1 MDNRQVRALLERLN
15 DHCVNALE
23 SAAAFAATR
32 GHAEV
37 AIEHLCV
44 KLLEQGGGDFGSI
57 LHYFQVDLDAFWR
70 ALLAHLA
77 RRPAGPAGKPLFS
90 AALRQWLERAWLSTS
105 LHYRQEHI
113 RSGALLDALLDL
125 APALAPDVFQEL
137 EKVSVDALR
146 RDFDRITG
154 GSVEAKRDCAL
165 PDAEVASA
173 AGLKSAALTT
183 GNVLERFTVD
193 VTARAAAGEIDP
205 VLGRSREIRLMLD
218 ILARRRKNNPI
229 VVGEPGVGKTA
240 VVEGLA
246 LRIVAGKVPESL
258 RQVRLLALD
267 LGLLQAGA
275 GVKGEFEKR
284 LKSVIDEVKASSEP
298 IILFI
303 DEAHTLVG
311 AGGEAGLGDAANL
324 FKPALARGELRTI
337 AATTWSE
344 YKKYFERDA
353 ALARRFQLVKVDEP
367 GEEAAIAML
376 SGLRDLY
383 QRHHGILIT
392 DDAVATAVRLSARY
406 ITGRQLPDKAIDLID
421 TAAARLCMAQAAV
434 PAEIDADREHAA
446 YLQGRL
452 SALAAEEAQGL
463 PRNDALLNS
472 LRTELSATQ
481 TRLQQAEHQWLN
493 EGELICQVRRQRED
507 LPKHSEKACGK
518 VVSLRHAAAQTLG
531 RLKEIQGESPM
542 LQAEVNGE
550 AVAAVVADWTGVPLG
565 RMLRDELGALL
576 NFEEALA
583 SRVIGQDAALS
594 AIGET
599 IRCAKA
605 GLHNP
610 EAPLGVFLL
619 AGPSGVGK
627 TETARAL
634 AEQLF
639 GGERFLVTINMS
651 EYQEAHTVS
660 QLKGSPPGYVGYGE
674 GGILTEAV
682 RQRPYAVILLD
693 EVEKAH
699 PDVMSL
705 FYQVF
710 DRGFMR
716 DGEGRE
722 IDFKN
727 CVILMTTNLGAE
739 EISHL
744 CHSAEIAGEAGD
756 EVASP
761 THGALVEAIRPALIR
776 HFAPALV
783 ARMQIVPFRSLVMAA
798 LHNIVALKL
807 NEAAQRLRAAHG
819 IEMRCA
825 PEVLHALGERCLQP
839 ESGARFINALLE
851 QRLLPGIAR
860 SLLGY
865 MVDDDMPD
873 ILTLEIDGR
882 GELACV
888 FADRIDGDEA
898 DSTAVD
904 VKDSE
909 VPEKVLEAGQ
919 SI

>member
-1 MDNRQVRALLERLN
+1 MDNRQLRVLLERLN
-15 DHCVNALE
+15 DHCVTALE
-23 SAAAFAATR
+23 DAAAFAATR

-37 AIEHLCV
+37 SVEHLAL
-44 KLLEQGGGDFGSI
+44 KMLERGGGDFDRI
-57 LHYFQVDLDAFWR
+57 LHHFGVDLDSLWQ
-70 ALLAHLA
+70 ALLAALA
-77 RRPAGPAGKPLFS
+77 RRPAGPAGKPLFG
-90 AALRQWLERAWLSTS
+90 AALQHWLERAWLAAS
-105 LHYRQEHI
+105 LHYGAEQI
-113 RSGALLDALLDL
+113 RSVALLDALVSL
-125 APALAPDVFQEL
+125 APSLSAEIFALVDVVSL
-137 EKVSVDALR
+137 ERLR
-146 RDFDRITG
+146 KDFARICA
-154 GSVEAKRDCAL
+154 GSVEEQPLLVA
-165 PDAEVASA
+165 PDRVETGGPPVVAGGKKNASSA
-173 AGLKSAALTT
+173 
-183 GNVLERFTVD
+183 LERFTLD
-193 VTARAAAGEIDP
+193 ITARAASGEIDP

-246 LRIVAGKVPESL
+246 LRIAAGEVPESL
-258 RQVRLLALD
+258 RKVRLLALD

-284 LKSVIDEVKASSEP
+284 LKSVIDEVKAAPDP

-303 DEAHTLVG
+303 DEAHTLIG

-367 GEEAAIAML
+367 GEQAAIAML

-383 QRHHGILIT
+383 QKHHGILIT
-392 DDAVATAVRLSARY
+392 DDAVAAAVRLSARY

-446 YLQGRL
+446 YLHGRL
-452 SALAAEEAQGL
+452 NALAAEEAQGL

-472 LRTELSATQ
+472 LRAELDTTQ
-481 TRLQQAEHQWLN
+481 ARLQQAEKQWLR
-493 EGELICQVRRQRED
+493 EGELIRQVRSQREE
-507 LPKHSEKACGK
+507 LPKNSEKTCGK
-518 VVSLRHAAAQTLG
+518 VVSLRRAANQTLT

-550 AVAAVVADWTGVPLG
+550 AIAAVVADWTGVPVG

-576 NFEEALA
+576 RFEEALA
-583 SRVIGQDAALS
+583 TRVIGQDAALS

-599 IRCAKA
+599 IRSAKA
-605 GLHNP
+605 GLRNP

-682 RQRPYAVILLD
+682 RRRPYAVILLD

-699 PDVMSL
+699 PDVMNL

-739 EISHL
+739 EINSL
-744 CHSAEIAGEAGD
+744 CRSAEFVGEEGA
-756 EVASP
+756 EATNP
-761 THGALVEAIRPALIR
+761 THGTLVEAIRPALTR

-783 ARMQIVPFRSLVMAA
+783 ARMQVVPFRPLDTQA

-807 NEAAQRLRAAHG
+807 DEAAQRLRAAHG

-825 PEVLHALGERCLQP
+825 PEVLSYLGERCLQP

-865 MVDDDMPD
+865 MAADDMPD
-873 ILTLEIDGR
+873 ILTLDIDAQ

-888 FADRIDGDEA
+888 FADRVDGDGEIL
-898 DSTAVD
+898 TAESAED
-904 VKDSE
+904 T
-909 VPEKVLEAGQ
+909 EKALEGVQ
-919 SI
+919 NI

>member
-15 DHCVNALE
+15 DHCVNAME

-44 KLLEQGGGDFGSI
+44 KLLEQGGGDFDRI
-57 LHYFQVDLDAFWR
+57 LHHFQVDLDAFWQ
-70 ALLAHLA
+70 ALLANLA
-77 RRPAGPAGKPLFS
+77 RRSAGPAGKPLFG
-90 AALRQWLERAWLSTS
+90 AALRQWLERAWLSAS
-105 LHYRQEHI
+105 LHYGQTRI

-125 APALAPDVFQEL
+125 APALAMDVSQEL
-137 EKVSVDALR
+137 ENVSTDALR
-146 RDFDRITG
+146 RNFDRIVS
-154 GSVEAKRDCAL
+154 GSAEAKQDCA
-165 PDAEVASA
+165 PPSAERAPATGLNGAASA
-173 AGLKSAALTT
+173 T
-183 GNVLERFTVD
+183 GTVLERFTVD
-193 VTARAAAGEIDP
+193 ITARAAVGEIDP
-205 VLGRSREIRLMLD
+205 VLGRSQEIRLMLD

-246 LRIVAGKVPESL
+246 LRIVAGEVPENL

-284 LKSVIDEVKASSEP
+284 LKTVIGEVKASPEP

-303 DEAHTLVG
+303 DEAHTLIG
-311 AGGEAGLGDAANL
+311 AGGEAGLGDAANF

-353 ALARRFQLVKVDEP
+353 ALARRFQLVKVEEP

-383 QRHHGILIT
+383 QKHHGILIT
-392 DDAVATAVRLSARY
+392 DDAVAAAVRLSARY

-434 PAEIDADREHAA
+434 PVEIDADREHAA
-446 YLQGRL
+446 YLHGRL
-452 SALAAEEAQGL
+452 SALAAEQAQGL

-472 LRTELSATQ
+472 LRAELDATQ
-481 TRLQQAEHQWLN
+481 ARLQQAEQQWLS
-493 EGELICQVRRQRED
+493 EGELIRQVRGQREE
-507 LPKHSEKACGK
+507 LPKNSEEVCGR
-518 VVSLRHAAAQTLG
+518 VVSLCRAAGQTLA
-531 RLKEIQGESPM
+531 RLKEIQGERPM

-550 AVAAVVADWTGVPLG
+550 AVAAVVADWTGVPVG

-576 NFEEALA
+576 TFEEALA

-599 IRCAKA
+599 IRSAKA
-605 GLHNP
+605 GLRNP

-651 EYQEAHTVS
+651 EYQEPHTVS

-699 PDVMSL
+699 PDVMNL

-722 IDFKN
+722 VDFKN
-727 CVILMTTNLGAE
+727 CIILMTTNLGAE
-739 EISHL
+739 EISHPYPP
-744 CHSAEIAGEAGD
+744 AEVTSEDGEKVAG
-756 EVASP
+756 S
-761 THGALVEAIRPALIR
+761 TYGALVEAIRPALIR

-783 ARMQIVPFRSLVMAA
+783 ARMQIVPFQPLDAAA

-807 NEAAQRLRAAHG
+807 DEAAQRLRATHG

-825 PEVLHALGERCLQP
+825 PEVLSYLGERCLQP
-839 ESGARFINALLE
+839 KSGARFINALLE

-873 ILTLEIDGR
+873 ILTLEIDDR
-882 GELACV
+882 DELACV
-888 FADRIDGDEA
+888 FADRVDGELSA
-898 DSTAVD
+898 
-904 VKDSE
+904 
-909 VPEKVLEAGQ
+909 AGNL
-919 SI
+919 SCRENNP

>member
-1 MDNRQVRALLERLN
+1 MDNRQLRSLLERLN
-15 DHCVNALE
+15 DHCVTALE
-23 SAAAFAATR
+23 GAAAFAATR
-32 GHAEV
+32 GHSEV
-37 AIEHLCV
+37 CIEHLCV
-44 KLLEQGGGDFGSI
+44 KLLEQGGGDFDRI
-57 LHYFQVDLDAFWR
+57 LHHCGVDLDAFWQ
-70 ALLAHLA
+70 ALLAALA
-77 RRPAGPAGKPLFS
+77 RHPAGPAGKPLFG
-90 AALRQWLERAWLSTS
+90 AALQQWLERAWLAAS
-105 LHYRQEHI
+105 LHYQAQQI
-113 RSGALLDALLDL
+113 RSTALLDALLSL
-125 APALAPDVFQEL
+125 APALPAETFALLDGVSLETLRKDFARICAGSAEEKTAVSAPVAA
-137 EKVSVDALR
+137 KA
-146 RDFDRITG
+146 TG
-154 GSVEAKRDCAL
+154 APGAKSDPGGATSSL
-165 PDAEVASA
+165 A
-173 AGLKSAALTT
+173 
-183 GNVLERFTVD
+183 RFTVD
-193 VTARAAAGEIDP
+193 ITARAAAGEIDP

-246 LRIVAGKVPESL
+246 LRIVAGSVPESL
-258 RQVRLLALD
+258 RKVRLLALD

-284 LKSVIDEVKASSEP
+284 LKNVIDEVKESPDP

-303 DEAHTLVG
+303 DEAHTLIG

-367 GEEAAIAML
+367 GEQAAIAML

-383 QRHHGILIT
+383 QQHHGILIT
-392 DDAVATAVRLSARY
+392 DDAVAAAVRLSMRY

-452 SALAAEEAQGL
+452 DALATEEAQGL
-463 PRNDALLNS
+463 QRQAGLLATLNA
-472 LRTELSATQ
+472 ELEETQ
-481 TRLQQAEHQWLN
+481 ARLQQTERQWLA
-493 EGELICQVRRQRED
+493 EGDLIRQVRHQREALPGDAEGKTAKVID
-507 LPKHSEKACGK
+507 L
-518 VVSLRHAAAQTLG
+518 RRAADQTL
-531 RLKEIQGESPM
+531 RKLKDMQGESPM

-550 AVAAVVADWTGVPLG
+550 AIAAVVADWTGVPVG
-565 RMLRDELGALL
+565 RMLRDELGTLL
-576 NFEEALA
+576 HLEETLAARVVGQEEALA
-583 SRVIGQDAALS
+583 
-594 AIGET
+594 AIGESL
-599 IRCAKA
+599 RCAKA
-605 GLHNP
+605 GLRRP

-627 TETARAL
+627 TETARVL

-639 GGERFLVTINMS
+639 GGERFLITINLS

-682 RQRPYAVILLD
+682 RQRPYAVILFD

-699 PDVMSL
+699 PDVMNL

-727 CVILMTTNLGAE
+727 TVILMTTNLGAE
-739 EISHL
+739 EITALHCAQDEDL
-744 CHSAEIAGEAGD
+744 SAEEEISPLAIA
-756 EVASP
+756 
-761 THGALVEAIRPALIR
+761 ALDEAIRPTLTR
-776 HFAPALV
+776 HFAAALV
-783 ARMQIVPFRSLVMAA
+783 ARMQVVPYRPLASEA
-798 LHNIVALKL
+798 LQRIVALKL
-807 NEAAQRLRAAHG
+807 DETAQRLQAAHG
-819 IEMRCA
+819 IELRCA
-825 PEVLHALGERCLQP
+825 PEVLNYLGERCRQP
-839 ESGARFINALLE
+839 ATGARFINALLE

-865 MVDDDMPD
+865 LASDDMPD
-873 ILTLEIDGR
+873 ILTLEMDEQ

-888 FADRIDGDEA
+888 FADRVAEIPALFTSEA
-898 DSTAVD
+898 A
-904 VKDSE
+904 E
-909 VPEKVLEAGQ
+909 CAEENLEKSQ
-919 SI
+919 SL

>member
-1 MDNRQVRALLERLN
+1 MDNRQVRVLLERLN
-15 DHCVNALE
+15 DYCVKALE

-44 KLLEQGGGDFGSI
+44 KLLEQGGGDFDRI
-57 LHYFQVDLDAFWR
+57 LHHFQVDLESFWQ

-77 RRPAGPAGKPLFS
+77 RRPAGPAGKPLFG
-90 AALRQWLERAWLSTS
+90 AALRQWLERAWLSAS
-105 LHYRQEHI
+105 LHYRQESI

-125 APALAPDVFQEL
+125 APALSVEIFQEL
-137 EKVSVDALR
+137 EKVSADALR
-146 RDFDRITG
+146 RDFDRIIS
-154 GSVEAKRDCAL
+154 GSVETEQVCA
-165 PDAEVASA
+165 PPSVEVAPA
-173 AGLKSAALTT
+173 AGVNSRAPMPGT
-183 GNVLERFTVD
+183 VLERFTVD
-193 VTARAAAGEIDP
+193 ITARAAAGDIDP
-205 VLGRSREIRLMLD
+205 VLGRSREIRMMLD

-246 LRIVAGKVPESL
+246 LRIVAGEVPESL

-284 LKSVIDEVKASSEP
+284 LKAVIDEVKASPEP

-303 DEAHTLVG
+303 DEAHTLIG

-353 ALARRFQLVKVDEP
+353 ALVRRFQLVKVEEP

-392 DDAVATAVRLSARY
+392 DDAVAAAVRLSARY

-434 PAEIDADREHAA
+434 PAEIDVDREHAA
-446 YLQGRL
+446 CLHGRL
-452 SALAAEEAQGL
+452 SALAVEEAQGL

-472 LRTELSATQ
+472 LRTELDATLA
-481 TRLQQAEHQWLN
+481 RLQQAEQQWFS
-493 EGELICQVRRQRED
+493 EGELIRQVRSQREN
-507 LPKHSEKACGK
+507 LPKNSEKACGK
-518 VVSLRHAAAQTLG
+518 VVSLRRAAGQTLA

-542 LQAEVNGE
+542 LQTEVNGE
-550 AVAAVVADWTGVPLG
+550 AVAAVVADWTGVPVG

-576 NFEEALA
+576 TFEEALA

-599 IRCAKA
+599 IRSAKA
-605 GLHNP
+605 GLRNP
-610 EAPLGVFLL
+610 QAPLGVFLL

-627 TETARAL
+627 TETARAM

-660 QLKGSPPGYVGYGE
+660 QLKGSPPGYIGYGE
-674 GGILTEAV
+674 GGILTEAM
-682 RQRPYAVILLD
+682 RRRPYAVILLD

-727 CVILMTTNLGAE
+727 CVILMTTNLGSE

-744 CHSAEIAGEAGD
+744 CRSAEITGEDGEKAD
-756 EVASP
+756 EL
-761 THGALVEAIRPALIR
+761 THGALLEAIHPALVR
-776 HFAPALV
+776 RFAPALV
-783 ARMQIVPFRSLVMAA
+783 ARMQIVPFRPLDAAA
-798 LHNIVALKL
+798 LHSIVALKL
-807 NEAAQRLRAAHG
+807 DEAAQRLRAAHG

-825 PEVLHALGERCLQP
+825 PEVLHALAERCLLP

-860 SLLGY
+860 SLLSY

-873 ILTLEIDGR
+873 ILTLEMDEQ

-888 FADRIDGDEA
+888 FTDRSDGNLSA
-898 DSTAVD
+898 
-904 VKDSE
+904 
-909 VPEKVLEAGQ
+909 AGNL
-919 SI
+919 SCGGNNP

>member
-1 MDNRQVRALLERLN
+1 MDNWQLRALLEQLN
-15 DHCVNALE
+15 DYCVNALE

-32 GHAEV
+32 GHDEV
-37 AIEHLCV
+37 AVEHFVV
-44 KLLEQGGGDFGSI
+44 KLLEQDGGDFDRI
-57 LHYFQVDLDAFWR
+57 LSHYGVDLDAFWQ
-70 ALLAHLA
+70 ALLVALA
-77 RRPAGPAGKPLFS
+77 RRPAGPAGKPLFG
-90 AALRQWLERAWLSTS
+90 AVLLQWLERAWLAAS
-105 LHYRQEHI
+105 LHYGGERI
-113 RSGALLDALLDL
+113 RSAALLDALVSL
-125 APALAPDVFQEL
+125 APALPGETFGLLDPISLEGLRKDFTRVSAGSSEEMVTPDPSIDSNASSQ
-137 EKVSVDALR
+137 
-146 RDFDRITG
+146 
-154 GSVEAKRDCAL
+154 
-165 PDAEVASA
+165 ASA
-173 AGLKSAALTT
+173 AGKKSGATSMD
-183 GNVLERFTVD
+183 RFTVD
-193 VTARAAAGEIDP
+193 ITARAAAGEIDP

-246 LRIVAGKVPESL
+246 LRIVAGEVPESL
-258 RQVRLLALD
+258 RKVRLLALD

-284 LKSVIDEVKASSEP
+284 LKTVIDEVKTSPEP

-303 DEAHTLVG
+303 DEAHTLIG

-353 ALARRFQLVKVDEP
+353 ALARRFQLVKVEEP

-383 QRHHGILIT
+383 QQHHGILIT
-392 DDAVATAVRLSARY
+392 DDAVAAAVRLSARY
-406 ITGRQLPDKAIDLID
+406 LTGRQLPDKAIDLID

-434 PAEIDADREHAA
+434 PAEIDADREHAV
-446 YLQGRL
+446 YLHGRL
-452 SALAAEEAQGL
+452 SALTVEEAQGL

-472 LRTELSATQ
+472 LRAEMTATQ
-481 TRLQQAEHQWLN
+481 ARLQQAEQQWLS
-493 EGELICQVRRQRED
+493 EGELIRQVRGERED
-507 LPKHSEKACGK
+507 LPKSSEEVCGK
-518 VVSLRHAAAQTLG
+518 LVSLRRAANQTLA
-531 RLKEIQGESPM
+531 RLKEVQGERPM

-550 AVAAVVADWTGVPLG
+550 AVAAVVADWTGVPVG

-576 NFEEALA
+576 TFEEALA
-583 SRVIGQDAALS
+583 SRVIGQDVALS

-599 IRCAKA
+599 IRSAKA
-605 GLHNP
+605 GLRNP
-610 EAPLGVFLL
+610 ASPLGVFLL
-619 AGPSGVGK
+619 AGSSGVGK

-651 EYQEAHTVS
+651 EYQEPHTVS

-699 PDVMSL
+699 PDVMNL

-744 CHSAEIAGEAGD
+744 YPPAEITGEDGIGAAD
-756 EVASP
+756 P
-761 THGALVEAIRPALIR
+761 THGALIEAIRPALIR

-783 ARMQIVPFRSLVMAA
+783 ARMQIVPFRPLDAAA

-807 NEAAQRLRAAHG
+807 DEAAQRLRAAHG

-825 PEVLHALGERCLQP
+825 PEVLSYLGERCLQP

-873 ILTLEIDGR
+873 ILTLEIDER

-888 FADRIDGDEA
+888 FADRVDEELSAA
-898 DSTAVD
+898 DNLSCGEN
-904 VKDSE
+904 K
-909 VPEKVLEAGQ
+909 P
-919 SI
+919 